1 MFSHIHDANQY
12 MAMYFEPNK
21 YERSQK
27 QNALIQQAIQRSR
40 IARENYSVLN

>member
-1 MFSHIHDANQY
+1 

-27 QNALIQQAIQRSR
+27 QNALIQQAIQR
-40 IARENYSVLN
+40 